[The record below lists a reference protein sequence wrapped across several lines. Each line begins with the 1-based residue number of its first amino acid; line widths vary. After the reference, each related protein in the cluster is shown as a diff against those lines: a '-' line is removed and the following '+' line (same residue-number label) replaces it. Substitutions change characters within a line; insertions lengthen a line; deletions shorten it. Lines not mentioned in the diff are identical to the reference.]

1 MSIRIHSGHAE
12 VVDHGT
18 VTTCWGRS
26 LLLEMEISEA
36 RSVVE
41 LIFDESGDGEAAIET
56 EYTEAGLKLVCRR
69 FGSEGGRGSS
79 EPVLL
84 GAFDDW
90 LLLFHFRVFRYG
102 KTEDRT
108 VQYTFYRVNKAD
120 VNWKP
125 LVGDEDSG

>member
-18 VTTCWGRS
+18 VTSCWGGS
-26 LLLEMEISEA
+26 LLLEIEISEA

-41 LIFDESGDGEAAIET
+41 LVFDDSGEGEPTIET
-56 EYTEAGLKLVCRR
+56 EFVDSGLRLHCRH
-69 FGSEGGRGSS
+69 FGSEPGRGSA

-84 GAFDDW
+84 GELEDS

-102 KTEDRT
+102 KTTDRT
-108 VQYTFYRVNKAD
+108 VIYTFYRVNKAD